1 MAAEKNYR
9 KGKPAILILLILAVF
24 LTCGF
29 AAPERIHEA
38 KVTFYVA

>member
-1 MAAEKNYR
+1 MAAEMNSR
-9 KGKPAILILLILAVF
+9 KGWPAILAVLILGVF

-29 AAPERIHEA
+29 AAPEQIHEA